1 MEEVEI
7 LLVVIFILSLIY
19 ILGEIIYTYKVYKR
33 GEYSGLEFVDL
44 ESLANSKSYKSCTCK
59 IEPVQVY
66 LLDKELNISLLG
78 LSLNS
83 EIMIMNGNGE
93 VVYAITTNKC
103 YGRIALKISNWEKG
117 IYVFS
122 YSDSAISDS
131 HKKYISGVFEV

>member
-33 GEYSGLEFVDL
+33 GDYNGLVFVDL
-44 ESLANSKSYKSCTCK
+44 ESLENSKSYKSCTCK

-66 LLDKELNISLLG
+66 LWDNELNISLLG
-78 LSLNS
+78 LGLNS
-83 EIMIMNGNGE
+83 EIIIVNGNGD
-93 VVYAITTNKC
+93 VVYTLTTDKC
-103 YGRIALKISNWEKG
+103 YGRIALKISNWKKG

-122 YSDSAISDS
+122 YSDSAVSSS